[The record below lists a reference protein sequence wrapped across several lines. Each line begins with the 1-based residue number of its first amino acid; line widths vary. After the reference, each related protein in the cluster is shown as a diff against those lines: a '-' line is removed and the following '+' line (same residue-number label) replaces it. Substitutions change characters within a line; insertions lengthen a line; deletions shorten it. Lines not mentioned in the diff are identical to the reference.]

1 MKQISSKELKKI
13 VRKLNNKSIA
23 VEIKGVI
30 SILINI
36 KSVQAKYTRKNGIIE
51 LQDNRTNITIR
62 IETELLYKALKSE
75 NKNIIEL
82 YLDNY
87 QDIRITVIE

>member
-1 MKQISSKELKKI
+1 MKQINSKELKKI
-13 VRKLNNKSIA
+13 VRKLNNKSIT

-36 KSVQAKYTRKNGIIE
+36 ESVQAKYTRKNGIIE
-51 LQDNRTNITIR
+51 LQDNRTNVTIK
-62 IETELLYKALKSE
+62 IETELLYKALQSE
-75 NKNIIEL
+75 NRNIIEL

-87 QDIRITVIE
+87 QDIRITVVE

>member
-1 MKQISSKELKKI
+1 MKKINEKELKKM

-36 KSVQAKYTRKNGIIE
+36 ENTKAKYTRKNGIIE
-51 LQDNRTNITIR
+51 LQDTSTNVTIR
-62 IETELLYKALKSE
+62 IETELLYKTLQSE
-75 NKNIIEL
+75 DKRIIEL

-87 QDIRITVIE
+87 QDIRITIVE